1 MTDIA
6 YKVRNGSRFPVGIS
20 LTEDGANFCIFS
32 RHASQVELLLYENIS
47 SQFPFQT
54 IRLDPVHN
62 HSFFFWHVFVEN
74 LPAGTCY
81 TWRIEGFNDTAETGR
96 MFFPHKELLD
106 PWALSVSNVGW
117 NRQVACQSESSGG
130 GMRAIVVDTSATTE
144 YTPFTWLEGDGLNG
158 AIIYEMHVSGFTL
171 HPSSNVQHP
180 GTFSALKEKIP
191 YLKELGI
198 THVELLPIMAFDSQ
212 DVPKNVADRG
222 LSNYWGYSTHSY
234 WAPHPEYCVDISH
247 AVREFR
253 EMIDAFH
260 DAGIK
265 VIIDV
270 VFNHTAEGGNGG
282 PVINFKGMFN
292 EIFYHL
298 DAFDRR
304 NYLDF
309 TGCGNT
315 VNCNHPI
322 VSTFIVR
329 CLEYWVETMGV
340 DGFRF
345 DLASVFTRGELGV
358 PMSTPP
364 LPWAIEFSKTLS
376 NIPLIAEAWDAAGLY
391 HVGAFPGIAWSEW
404 NGRYR
409 DVMRRFVTGEHGL
422 IGEVASRLT
431 GSADMYKNDCR
442 RPNNSINFVTC
453 HDGFTLNDLVSYN
466 FKHND
471 HNGEDNRDGSNDN
484 LSWNCGHEGE
494 TEDQDILRLRRKQA
508 KNFIA
513 ILMLSRGVPMLLAGD
528 EVLRTQKGNNNA
540 YCQNNEISWFD
551 WSLVEKNSDILRF
564 TREMIAFRKRH
575 PSLTSNHYFSGDQ
588 SKSQHEVPDI
598 TWYDKDL
605 QKPDWSDP
613 ESQMLACTIAR
624 VSADEQDIHV
634 IFNMSETDIEVK
646 LPLISGRSWE
656 LALDT
661 SRPSPLDIKPFPA
674 SIPVN
679 DGYKVEK
686 RSIVVLETVDLM
698 PQ

>member
-1 MTDIA
+1 MTELS
-6 YKVRNGSRFPVGIS
+6 YKVRDGSRFPIGIS
-20 LTEDGANFCIFS
+20 LKEDGVNFCIFS
-32 RHASQVELLLYENIS
+32 RHASQVELLLYENMS

-54 IRLDPVHN
+54 IRLDPAHN

-74 LPAGTCY
+74 LPTGTCY
-81 TWRIEGFNDTAETGR
+81 TWRIDGFNDTAETGR

-106 PWALSVSNVGW
+106 PWALSISTVGW

-130 GMRAIVVDTSATTE
+130 GMRAIVVDIPTSPK
-144 YTPFTWLEGDGLNG
+144 YTPFTGLEGDGLNG

-171 HPSSNVQHP
+171 HPTSNVQHP
-180 GTFSALKEKIP
+180 GTFLALKEKIP

-198 THVELLPIMAFDSQ
+198 THVELLPIMAFDPQ
-212 DVPKNVADRG
+212 DVPSNVAKRG
-222 LSNYWGYSTHSY
+222 LGNYWGYSTHSY
-234 WAPHPEYCVDISH
+234 WAPHPEYCVDNLQ

-292 EIFYHL
+292 ELFYHL
-298 DAFDRR
+298 DAYDRR

-322 VSTFIVR
+322 VSSFIVR

-364 LPWAIEFSKTLS
+364 LPWAIEFSKILS
-376 NIPLIAEAWDAAGLY
+376 NVPLIAEAWDAAGLY

-409 DVMRRFVTGEHGL
+409 DVMRRFVKGDPGS

-442 RPNNSINFVTC
+442 KPANSINFITS

-466 FKHND
+466 FKHNKS
-471 HNGEDNRDGSNDN
+471 NGEENRDGSNDN

-494 TEDQDILRLRRKQA
+494 TGDQEILTLRRKQA

-528 EVLRTQKGNNNA
+528 EVLRSQKGNNNA

-551 WSLVEKNSDILRF
+551 WSLVEKNSDMLRF

-575 PSLTSNHYFSGDQ
+575 PSLTSNDYFSGDQ
-588 SKSQHEVPDI
+588 SKSQHGMSDI
-598 TWYDKDL
+598 TWYGKDL
-605 QKPDWSDP
+605 HKPNWSDP
-613 ESQMLACTIAR
+613 AKQMLACTIAR
-624 VSADEQDIHV
+624 VSAEEQDIHV
-634 IFNMSETDIEVK
+634 IFNMSETDKEVK
-646 LPLISGRSWE
+646 IPTLSGRTWE

-661 SRPSPLDIKPFPA
+661 SRPSPSDIKPYPT

-679 DGYKVEK
+679 DSYKVEK
-686 RSIVVLETVDLM
+686 RSIVVLESVDAI

>member
-1 MTDIA
+1 MTGIT
-6 YKVRNGSRFPVGIS
+6 YKVRDGSRFPVGTTF
-20 LTEDGANFCIFS
+20 TEEGVNFCIFS
-32 RHASQVELLLYENIS
+32 RHASQVELLLYEHIH
-47 SQFPFQT
+47 SQSPFQT
-54 IRLDPVHN
+54 IKLDSTRN
-62 HSFFFWHVFVEN
+62 HSFFFWHVFVEK
-74 LPAGTCY
+74 LPTGTCY
-81 TWRIEGFNDTAETGR
+81 TWRIDGLNDTTETGR
-96 MFFPHKELLD
+96 MFFPQKELLD

-117 NRQVACQSESSGG
+117 NRQVACQAESSGG
-130 GMRAIVVDTSATTE
+130 GMRAIVVDAPPTTE
-144 YTPFTWLEGDGLNG
+144 FTPFRRLDSDGLEN
-158 AIIYEMHVSGFTL
+158 AIIYEVHVSGFTL

-180 GTFSALKEKIP
+180 GTFAGLKEKIP

-198 THVELLPIMAFDSQ
+198 THVELLPIMAFDPQ

-222 LSNYWGYSTHSY
+222 LANYWGYSTHSY
-234 WAPHPEYCVDISH
+234 WAPHPEYCVDILQ
-247 AVREFR
+247 AVNEFR
-253 EMIDAFH
+253 DLVDAFH
-260 DAGIK
+260 KEGIQ
-265 VIIDV
+265 VILDV
-270 VFNHTAEGGNGG
+270 VFNHTSEGGKEG

-298 DAFDRR
+298 DAIDRR

-322 VSTFIVR
+322 VSSYIVR
-329 CLEYWVETMGV
+329 CLEYWVETMGI

-345 DLASVFTRGELGV
+345 DLASVFTRGDFGG
-358 PMSTPP
+358 PMNTPP

-391 HVGAFPGIAWSEW
+391 HVGAFPGMSWSEW

-409 DVMRRFVTGEHGL
+409 DVMRRFVKGDTGL

-442 RPNNSINFVTC
+442 MPANSINFVTC

-466 FKHND
+466 NKHND
-471 HNGEDNRDGSNDN
+471 QNGEDNRDGSNDN

-494 TEDQDILRLRRKQA
+494 TDNQEILELRRRQA

-528 EVLRTQKGNNNA
+528 EVLRSQKGNNNA

-551 WSLVEKNSDILRF
+551 WSLVEKNSDMLRF

-575 PSLTSNHYFSGDQ
+575 PCLTSNAYFSGD
-588 SKSQHEVPDI
+588 KSISAHGIADI
-598 TWYDKDL
+598 SWYGRDL
-605 QKPDWSDP
+605 QEPDWGAPD
-613 ESQMLACTIAR
+613 SQVLACTISR
-624 VSADEQDIHV
+624 VTAEEQDIHV
-634 IFNMSETDIEVK
+634 IFNMSDMAIEAGVPT
-646 LPLISGRSWE
+646 LPGGRTWE

-661 SRPSPLDIKPFPA
+661 SRPSPGDIKPFPA
-674 SIPVN
+674 SVPVN
-679 DGYKVEK
+679 GVYKVEK
-686 RSIVVLETVDLM
+686 RSIIVLESVDATY
-698 PQ
+698 

>member
-1 MTDIA
+1 MTELS
-6 YKVRNGSRFPVGIS
+6 YKIRDGSRFPVGVS
-20 LTEDGANFCIFS
+20 VTDEGVNFCIFS
-32 RHASQVELLLYENIS
+32 RHASRVELLLYENIN
-47 SQFPFQT
+47 SQDPFQT
-54 IRLDPVHN
+54 IKLDSNQN
-62 HSFFFWHVFVEN
+62 HSFFFWHVFVEK
-74 LPAGTCY
+74 LPTGTCY
-81 TWRIEGFNDTAETGR
+81 TWKMDGFNDTTETGR

-117 NRQVACQSESSGG
+117 NRQVACQTESSGG
-130 GMRAIVVDTSATTE
+130 GMRAIVVDTPPSIE
-144 YTPFTWLEGDGLNG
+144 SKPINRLDGEWLEG

-171 HPSSNVQHP
+171 HPTSNVQHP

-191 YLKELGI
+191 YLKDLGI
-198 THVELLPIMAFDSQ
+198 THVELLPITAFDPQ
-212 DVPKNVADRG
+212 DVPKNVASRG
-222 LSNYWGYSTHSY
+222 LSNYWGYSTHSF
-234 WAPHPEYCVDISH
+234 WAPHPDYCVDILH
-247 AVREFR
+247 AVSEFR
-253 EMIDAFH
+253 EMVDAFH

-265 VIIDV
+265 VIMDV

-298 DAFDRR
+298 DAVDRKR
-304 NYLDF
+304 YLDF

-322 VSTFIVR
+322 VSSYIVR
-329 CLEYWVETMGV
+329 CLEYWVETMGI

-376 NIPLIAEAWDAAGLY
+376 NVPLIAEAWDAAGLY

-409 DVMRRFVTGEHGL
+409 DIMRRFVRGDSGL

-442 RPNNSINFVTC
+442 TPANSINFITC

-466 FKHND
+466 HKHNES
-471 HNGEDNRDGSNDN
+471 NGEDNLDGCNDN
-484 LSWNCGHEGE
+484 ISWNCGFEGE
-494 TEDQDILRLRRKQA
+494 TADPEIIELRQKQA

-528 EVLRTQKGNNNA
+528 EVLRSQKGNNNA

-551 WSLVEKNSDILRF
+551 WSLTEKNSGMLRF
-564 TREMIAFRKRH
+564 TKEMIALRKRH
-575 PSLTSNHYFSGDQ
+575 LSLTSNIYFSGDGSQ
-588 SKSQHEVPDI
+588 SAHGVTDI
-598 TWYDKDL
+598 IWYGKDL
-605 QKPDWSDP
+605 KNPNWSDS
-613 ESQMLACTIAR
+613 ESQALACTIAR
-624 VSADEQDIHV
+624 VSPEEQDLHV
-634 IFNMSETDIEVK
+634 IFNMSESAIEMK
-646 LPLISGRSWE
+646 IPNLSGKTWE
-656 LALDT
+656 LAVDT
-661 SRPSPLDIKPFPA
+661 ARPSPSDIKPYPT
-674 SIPVN
+674 SIPIN
-679 DGYKVEK
+679 DSYRVEK
-686 RSIVVLETVDLM
+686 RSIVVLESVDTLL
-698 PQ
+698 Q